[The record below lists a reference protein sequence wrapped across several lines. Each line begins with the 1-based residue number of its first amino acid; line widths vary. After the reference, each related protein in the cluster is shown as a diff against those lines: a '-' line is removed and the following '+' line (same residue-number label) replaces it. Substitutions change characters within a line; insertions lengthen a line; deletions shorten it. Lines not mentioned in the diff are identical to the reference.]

1 MEIKVAGVHFQ
12 VGKSLTQHCEEKLV
26 DLEKYSVNA
35 VSTDVTFSNSTT
47 NGDVNAEVI
56 IKTAGLT
63 VRAAGANQD
72 AYAAF
77 EEAYSKAEKQVAKYK
92 ERMKKHNRRREES
105 VRFAELPVIEA
116 QKSVITEASLE
127 DAPDD
132 MFAEFLP
139 QIERKEVKNIQ
150 TLTVDEAVM
159 QMDLLHVNFFIFQN
173 ANTEQLNIVYREQ
186 DDSNKIGWI
195 EPKQA

>member
-12 VGKSLTQHCEEKLV
+12 VGESLTQHCEEKLA
-26 DLEKYSVNA
+26 DLKKYSVNA
-35 VSTDVTFSNSTT
+35 VSTDVTFSNSTA
-47 NGDVNAEVI
+47 NSDVNAEVV

-63 VRAAGANQD
+63 VRSTGFNQD
-72 AYAAF
+72 AYTAF
-77 EEAYSKAEKQVAKYK
+77 EEAYTKAEKQVAKYK

-105 VRFAELPVIEA
+105 IKFAELPVLEA
-116 QKSVITEASLE
+116 QKSVISEESLA

-139 QIERKEVKNIQ
+139 KIEHKEVKNIQ

-173 ANTEQLNIVYREQ
+173 AKTEQLNIVYREQ